1 MNCYCPW
8 NFFPSGMSKFPPW
21 SVISANASSVTLS
34 PWNVVSVRVKC
45 SYTALTVHTTA
56 EVGNKLLLLL
66 LTWWKTHLRKTKI
79 VFSWGWN
86 INITINTGI
95 HVCKG
100 TDEVVSLLKIV
111 SKLIPSAWRVIFSD
125 RREGK
130 EREEKEEVL
139 LCIIL
144 I

>member
-1 MNCYCPW
+1 M
-8 NFFPSGMSKFPPW
+8 
-21 SVISANASSVTLS
+21 
-34 PWNVVSVRVKC
+34 
-45 SYTALTVHTTA
+45 
-56 EVGNKLLLLL
+56 
-66 LTWWKTHLRKTKI
+66 
-79 VFSWGWN
+79 
-86 INITINTGI
+86 
-95 HVCKG
+95 CKG

-125 RREGK
+125 RGEGK

>member
-21 SVISANASSVTLS
+21 SVISAHASSVTLS

-45 SYTALTVHTTA
+45 SYTAITAHTTA

-66 LTWWKTHLRKTKI
+66 LTWCKTHLRKTKI

-125 RREGK
+125 RGEGK